1 MVSINNVEINAQA
14 RVITIT
20 NIISH
25 KLSVV
30 FQSKRKEVM
39 AHIIDKSDL
48 KPGDILLCFTSSG
61 DLNNK
66 VQGVTGSGYS
76 HAAICINGDVVGE
89 ALRGGVRK
97 TKIEDILDEYEYVA
111 LLRQPDCWNAT
122 RLKKLESFVD
132 QAINDRVAFNFE
144 GIKNFVDANK
154 ESRITE
160 IQRITDYFEGK
171 SDPVVPE
178 KGQYFCSELV
188 AAVFI
193 HVGIIEQSAATVY
206 SLEVTS
212 PADLRDPTYGSF
224 VGYLVIC
231 KKFEIPSD
239 DEFFN
244 ETPFHEIWAA

>member
-30 FQSKRKEVM
+30 FQSNRKEVM

-144 GIKNFVDANK
+144 GIKK
-154 ESRITE
+154 ER
-160 IQRITDYFEGK
+160 
-171 SDPVVPE
+171 VPH
-178 KGQYFCSELV
+178 Y
-188 AAVFI
+188 
-193 HVGIIEQSAATVY
+193 
-206 SLEVTS
+206 
-212 PADLRDPTYGSF
+212 
-224 VGYLVIC
+224 
-231 KKFEIPSD
+231 
-239 DEFFN
+239 
-244 ETPFHEIWAA
+244 